1 MCPRLYLLSAQVV
14 FTNPYLVHLVR
25 YFPEASFR
33 PKLQMA
39 FEVPAGSCP
48 RRVAVERRRRQF
60 LAQDIGQLL
69 QQAGVDLDSLT
80 PDLSSPT
87 DPCAERP
94 PPPRLLPNVPPLDEV
109 RRGTTIAGGEQLVI
123 IISGVNVPPDFHLSP
138 SFPYVETK
146 TAGYKSPLPATLPP
160 FGHASQLC
168 TG

>member
-109 RRGTTIAGGEQLVI
+109 RRGTTIAGGEQLVTSEREARSEFLLI
-123 IISGVNVPPDFHLSP
+123 YTKNLSMSGPPA
-138 SFPYVETK
+138 VV
-146 TAGYKSPLPATLPP
+146 TLLRGLYLWNRKPD
-160 FGHASQLC
+160 
-168 TG
+168 